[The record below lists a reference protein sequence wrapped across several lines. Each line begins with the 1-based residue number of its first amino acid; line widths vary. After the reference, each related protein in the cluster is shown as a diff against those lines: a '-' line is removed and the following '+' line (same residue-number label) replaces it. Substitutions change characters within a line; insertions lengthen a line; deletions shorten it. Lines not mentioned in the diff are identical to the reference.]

1 MKKKGYNG
9 HIGLWRE
16 KPCKKLGGKRQKI
29 CCGALPSRRE
39 RGKFENFLKKCFEQ
53 VKNWFFKNLIHEFW
67 LIETDRGSQEILK
80 TISIDKKTDRINR
93 KSENQHFRENNLI
106 FENTPQSI
114 EYNEIKCMSMRWN
127 TFPKHKF

>member
-1 MKKKGYNG
+1 MS
-9 HIGLWRE
+9 LCLFR
-16 KPCKKLGGKRQKI
+16 
-29 CCGALPSRRE
+29 
-39 RGKFENFLKKCFEQ
+39 
-53 VKNWFFKNLIHEFW
+53 

-114 EYNEIKCMSMRWN
+114 EYNEIKCMSMR
-127 TFPKHKF
+127 